1 MNDVMVQM
9 MDGPMMAVMMGGAGV
24 LLLLVLAVLGLSVV
38 ALVKYLRG
46 PA

>member
-1 MNDVMVQM
+1 MSDVMVQM
-9 MDGPMMAVMMGGAGV
+9 MGDPTMAVMMGGAGV
-24 LLLLVLAVLGLSVV
+24 LLLLVLAVLGLSVA